1 MKKILKS
8 VATIAALLV
17 PVLMISCAST
27 PLKEPLYTN
36 GMIENATPEN
46 SVIVYGYT
54 SEPGIKLMYVD
65 EANGWQAL
73 IDTDDREFALP
84 PAHKG
89 AKLVLKDSNWVKH
102 APGVVQYGNR
112 IVTEDYLTVYSGE
125 NDEFNVTVPTDK
137 PLYFMGYRSIQGA
150 DINSWEEVEALIN
163 RPGALVFGVPKSKEE
178 YDTWYPQYLAKRE
191 MDCLKK
197 LQATYAG
204 TVWEATINERIAE
217 VNETLAELKKK

>member
-1 MKKILKS
+1 MKKFLKS
-8 VATIAALLV
+8 ATTIAALLV
-17 PVLMISCAST
+17 PVLMISCASS

-112 IVTEDYLTVYSGE
+112 IVTDDYLTVYSGE

-137 PLYFMGYRSIQGA
+137 PLYFMGCHSIMKT
-150 DINSWEEVEALIN
+150 NMWSWESIEELRN
-163 RPGALVFGVPKSKEE
+163 TPGNLVVGFPKTKEE
-178 YDTWYPQYLAKRE
+178 WETWYPELVSKLE
-191 MDCLKK
+191 LGCLKK

-204 TVWEATINERIAE
+204 TVWEAPVNERIAE
-217 VNETLAELKKK
+217 VNEALAELKKK